1 MQADFCMPTAMSS
14 CLCVNHFSGNKEKGE
29 RDRKSQCPVMKSCTW
44 ARVAN
49 TPLWT
54 HTNHKAPVERGKEK
68 ERKHSQGIGSAQRR
82 LDEMLALGRQ
92 HSEVA
97 ESASP
102 RGGFRLWCVRQTRTC
117 SKDGGGLT
125 ENSTVRVENLEVT
138 DTDVFDFQ
146 KKYTSCDTKRWE
158 PCSQI
163 YTHHLQWDY

>member
-1 MQADFCMPTAMSS
+1 M
-14 CLCVNHFSGNKEKGE
+14 
-29 RDRKSQCPVMKSCTW
+29 
-44 ARVAN
+44 
-49 TPLWT
+49 
-54 HTNHKAPVERGKEK
+54 ERGKK

-82 LDEMLALGRQ
+82 LDEMLAFTKGRQ

-102 RGGFRLWCVRQTRTC
+102 CGGFRLWCVRQTRTC

-138 DTDVFDFQ
+138 DVFDFQ
-146 KKYTSCDTKRWE
+146 KKYTSCDTQGWE

-163 YTHHLQWDY
+163 YTRHLQ